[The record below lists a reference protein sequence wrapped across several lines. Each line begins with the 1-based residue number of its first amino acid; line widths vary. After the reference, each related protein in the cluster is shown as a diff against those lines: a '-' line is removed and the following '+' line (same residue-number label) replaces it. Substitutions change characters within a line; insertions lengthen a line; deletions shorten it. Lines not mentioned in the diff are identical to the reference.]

1 MSHRLAAPLAL
12 VLAGAVVAAAPA
24 SAASVAV
31 GVWHLDEAAGAVTAV
46 DSSGAGHNGTLRGS
60 VVAGQPGYQGSAY
73 EFTRGW
79 VEVPTAADLNPG
91 TADFSFSAYVKPTR
105 DPATDETFDVL
116 RKGTAGAT
124 GGEFKMEIASHGRVK
139 CIAQGVVAGTRVTAR
154 VVAKEANLLDGQWHR
169 VECSRTGTTWTV
181 RRDGYSKSITLN
193 FGSVVSSKSVA
204 IGSKYGNDDFMQGL
218 IDEAQLQI
226 TAP

>member
-1 MSHRLAAPLAL
+1 MRIRLTAPLAL
-12 VLAGAVVAAAPA
+12 ATALAVAAPA
-24 SAASVAV
+24 SAATVPV
-31 GVWHLDEAAGAVTAV
+31 GVWHLDESAGAVTAV

-60 VVAGQPGYQGSAY
+60 VVAGEPGYQGSAY
-73 EFTRGW
+73 AFTRGW

-105 DPATDETFDVL
+105 EPATDETFDVL
-116 RKGTAGAT
+116 RKGTAGKT
-124 GGEFKMEIASHGRVK
+124 GGEFKLEIASHGRVK

-181 RRDGYSKSITLN
+181 RRDSYSKSITLD

-204 IGSKYGNDDFMQGL
+204 IGSKYGNDDYMQGL

-226 TAP
+226 AAP